1 MNELWARIREKIKG
15 YRTMIFNGFIAAIP
29 SLLFILDKLQAVDMS
44 AYLSPGGVTAS
55 GIGIGLVG
63 MWLRMIT
70 TGPVGS
76 KGDEEPAPQTKAG
89 D

>member
-1 MNELWARIREKIKG
+1 MKELWARIREKLKG
-15 YRTMIFNGFIAAIP
+15 YRTIIFNGFIAAVP
-29 SLLFILDKLQAVDMS
+29 SLLFVLDKLQALDMS
-44 AYLSPGGVTAS
+44 AYLSPGGVTLT
-55 GIGIGLVG
+55 GIGIGLAG

-76 KGDEEPAPQTKAG
+76 KGEEEPTPETKAG